1 MNPPARHTAQAGV
14 SLIEVLA
21 ALAIVALM
29 GAIAVVMLDAR
40 RTALDVSAER
50 LTRALAEARQEA
62 LLSGQVIGFSAS
74 PDFRGWAFHEYR
86 SGTWRIIAD
95 HPALESVR
103 LPEGLTLEAR
113 AGAIAARGSDRSQAV
128 PQVWFDPAGFD
139 APFAYVIADTQD
151 YRVITRLDD
160 GRVRLGAADGSAAAE
175 LDR

>member
-1 MNPPARHTAQAGV
+1 VTLSPRHSHEAGV

-62 LLSGQVIGFSAS
+62 LLSGQVIGFSAA

-86 SGTWRIIAD
+86 AGRWRVIAD
-95 HPALESVR
+95 HPALETVR
-103 LPEGLTLEAR
+103 LPDGLTLEAR
-113 AGAIAARGSDRSQAV
+113 AGAIASRTEDTSADI
-128 PQVWFDPAGFD
+128 PQVWFDPTGFD
-139 APFAYVIADTQD
+139 APFTYVLADDED
-151 YRVITRLDD
+151 YRIVARLDD
-160 GRVRLGAADGSAAAE
+160 GRVRLSADEVQALAE
-175 LDR
+175 FDQ